1 MKVRIMYGPKEGQI
15 LHAPFSENTQA
26 QINSGLWEAVV
37 EAPKPSET
45 RWFLGK
51 EELSEQHYLGFKC
64 EFCRETSSYYPDVN
78 LGAEKIVQVVRPH
91 CTHRY
96 STSFELGN
104 ADRLH
109 EPLIQTILFNSQ
121 INQRIIATEA
131 KARINDFVR
140 EHLLGASVPDYK
152 PMFLPTPYRPSGR
165 SRVPTL

>member
-91 CTHRY
+91 CTHRTPCPLEIANGY
-96 STSFELGN
+96 VVAGGGKTISFAAACAKENVSVFQPAPEKSDYVLALELGEGK
-104 ADRLH
+104 R
-109 EPLIQTILFNSQ
+109 
-121 INQRIIATEA
+121 
-131 KARINDFVR
+131 K
-140 EHLLGASVPDYK
+140 
-152 PMFLPTPYRPSGR
+152 
-165 SRVPTL
+165 